1 MPFATV
7 RCPFGANDLCP
18 KGANYDSPGQRPGN
32 TPPHISQALKGRPV
46 FSANG
51 ATHDSLGHR
60 PRTNVPHISQAPT
73 GRPIR

>member
-7 RCPFGANDLCP
+7 GCPFGADDLCP

-32 TPPHISQALKGRPV
+32 TAPHISQALKGRPIP
-46 FSANG
+46 SANG
-51 ATHDSLGHR
+51 APHDSLGQR
-60 PRTNVPHISQAPT
+60 PRTHAPHISPAPT